1 MHRRKPLKHIHFP
14 PCCKT
19 GKKKISRTD
28 LKFGDETWL
37 VALGGNLPSSVGDP
51 AATIGKAVA
60 DIAAAGIAIRA
71 VSRLYRTPCI
81 PAGAGPDYVNAAL
94 VAEARME
101 PSAFLA
107 LLNRIEARYG
117 RTRQA
122 RWAARTLDLDLI
134 AAGRKVLPDAAV
146 FAAWRDLPPEARAR
160 KAPQEL
166 IVPHP
171 RMHERAFVL
180 IPLAEIAPHWRHPAS
195 GLTVLE
201 MLDAL
206 DDAEKQGIEPL

>member
-1 MHRRKPLKHIHFP
+1 M
-14 PCCKT
+14 
-19 GKKKISRTD
+19 
-28 LKFGDETWL
+28 
-37 VALGGNLPSSVGDP
+37 GGNLPSSAGDP
-51 AATIGKAVA
+51 ATTIGKAVA
-60 DIAAAGIAIRA
+60 DIAAAGVRIRA
-71 VSRLYRTPCI
+71 VSRLYRTPCF
-81 PAGAGPDYVNAAL
+81 PAGAGPDFVNAAL
-94 VAEARME
+94 VAEGGME
-101 PSAFLA
+101 PAAFLA

-134 AAGRKVLPDAAV
+134 AAGQRVLPDAAV

-160 KAPQEL
+160 ETPQEL
-166 IVPHP
+166 VLPHP